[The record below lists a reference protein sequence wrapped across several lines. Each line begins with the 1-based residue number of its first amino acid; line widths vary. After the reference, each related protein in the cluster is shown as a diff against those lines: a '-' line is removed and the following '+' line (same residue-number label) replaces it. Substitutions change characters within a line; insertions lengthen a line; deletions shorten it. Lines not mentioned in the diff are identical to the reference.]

1 MVKTQYTLKA
11 GFTLIEILVVL
22 SVMMLLIGMVAPAY
36 FARLQT
42 AKEVVLE
49 QNLHAVRNAIDK
61 FHADRGRFPKKIAE
75 LVETRYLNRLP
86 VDPITGS
93 DQTWLEQQPGLGELE
108 TEGLANIKSG
118 AEGVNRLGVPYGE
131 L

>member
-1 MVKTQYTLKA
+1 MVNTRNSFKA

-22 SVMMLLIGMVAPAY
+22 SVMMLLIGMVAPTY
-36 FARLQT
+36 FARLQV

-49 QNLHAVRNAIDK
+49 QNLQAVRTAIDK
-61 FHADRGRFPKKIAE
+61 FHADRGRFPKKISE
-75 LVETRYLNRLP
+75 LVETRYINRLP

-93 DQTWLEQQPGLGELE
+93 DQTWIEQQPSLGEIE
-108 TEGLANIKSG
+108 TEGLANLKSG

>member
-1 MVKTQYTLKA
+1 MVNTRNSFKA

-22 SVMMLLIGMVAPAY
+22 SVMMLLIGMVAPTY
-36 FARLQT
+36 FARLQV

-49 QNLHAVRNAIDK
+49 QNLQAVRTAIDK
-61 FHADRGRFPKKIAE
+61 FHADRGRFPKKISE

-93 DQTWLEQQPGLGELE
+93 DQSWIEQQPSLGEIE
-108 TEGLANIKSG
+108 TEGLANLKSG
-118 AEGVNRLGVPYGE
+118 AEGVNRLGVPYSE